1 MRQLILIFAFLFSFL
16 ACLLLPTI
24 ANAVPHVEVQKNQ
37 LHIHGVAQPQLYG
50 AEVQYFRLRGGYG
63 RNLPRTQVIA
73 LWNKALDRLVEAK
86 MNAVSFYIPWDFHEY
101 APGKFDFTGTADEDG
116 DGFADYPSRDLK
128 TFLKL
133 IHEHGI
139 TRIMIRPGPFIN
151 AEWGFLGFGAIPSWF
166 HDQFPE
172 SHMHTPW
179 GWRRPLIAYDD
190 PHFLAATKLWF
201 TALYE
206 QVLKQEMGP
215 ASPIVFLQLDN
226 ETNFQWS
233 SLEKT
238 DYGPE
243 AITRYQDFLRA
254 SYPDL
259 TNLNQAHQRQW
270 SNWTSIR
277 PPEKAGANLGEDRDW
292 YRFNDTS
299 IFNYLKKIRTMWQ
312 DLGVKE
318 PQVLF
323 TLAES
328 YNAPDDGLLPNY
340 IYRNAKDLTG
350 LMTVNLYP
358 KTSESG
364 DQPLLN
370 LPFKADLDVKS
381 ATAAN
386 AAYYGKSEEWAMGP
400 EIQGGWWKG
409 IQVTPQA
416 RQQTFLTVLGHGLK
430 SFFVYYFH
438 EGHNWDIEW
447 GLKKTQPIFEQ
458 LRKEWNLQTVPM
470 SELKNEF
477 WGELQARV
485 DRLVVMGFDTR
496 QLMQLGVHDKETLY
510 FDAPLDAVAEP
521 REHFNTLKLIG
532 ERVIEPFQNF
542 LARSLEVTDD
552 VAFIK
557 DSTSHAPG
565 PVSSIPSTV
574 AQSTWAGGLLGLL
587 MTSNINPKIAH
598 TDLPLNFVAADT
610 KLLVHIDTGLNA
622 PSTVDSLREAL
633 ARGQN
638 VINFLASDVPCQLG
652 IGPLE
657 NCQISI
663 PTYLAPN
670 TRTALTFFINS
681 QGELRTGTEPDAHPV
696 QIFETGPI
704 FTYDLKTAKNCT
716 AILFLNQHPAG
727 YQCQTAGGIFIQIG
741 ALIFDDYNSDA
752 YGKMTDTI
760 ERSQLIRA
768 LLGSSQVVP
777 QLQWSDHA
785 EKAVAFARK
794 DPEQKMLWVT
804 VKTGSLNRQ
813 SLQLKVSQK
822 LIHEGLPPLGSHQQL
837 EVIDILNQRSQKIS
851 LQQIM
856 KSGFNVDLDENGST
870 VYVIRPIEI
879 TGRHSLK

>member
-1 MRQLILIFAFLFSFL
+1 MRQLILAFYFFASSH
-16 ACLLLPTI
+16 AS
-24 ANAVPHVEVQKNQ
+24 AGSHVEVRQNQ
-37 LHIHGVAQPQLYG
+37 LHIDGVAQPQLFG

-63 RNLPRTQVIA
+63 KNIPRAQVIA

-101 APGKFDFTGTADEDG
+101 APGKFDFTGTVDEDG
-116 DGFADYPSRDLK
+116 DGLADYPSRDIK

-139 TRIMIRPGPFIN
+139 TRIMVRPGPYIN

-179 GWRRPLIAYDD
+179 GWRRPLVAYDD
-190 PHFLAATKLWF
+190 VHFLQATKLWF
-201 TALYE
+201 TALYD

-226 ETNFQWS
+226 ETNFEWS

-238 DYGPE
+238 DYGTTSI
-243 AITRYQDFLRA
+243 ANYQDFLRDT
-254 SYPDL
+254 YHDL
-259 TNLNQAHQRQW
+259 DILNKSHHRKYSDW
-270 SNWTSIR
+270 VSIH
-277 PPEKAGANLGEDRDW
+277 PPEKAGANLSEDRDW

-299 IFNYLKKIRTMWQ
+299 IFIYLKKIRTMWQ

-318 PQVLF
+318 PQVMF

-328 YNAPDDGLLPNY
+328 YNAADDGLLPNY

-358 KTSESG
+358 KTSDSV

-381 ATAAN
+381 AMAAN

-416 RQQTFLTVLGHGLK
+416 RQQTFLTVLGHGIK

-438 EGHNWDIEW
+438 EGQNWDVEW
-447 GLKKTQPIFEQ
+447 SLQKTQPIFEQ

-496 QLMQLGVHDKETLY
+496 QLMQLGVHDKENLY

-532 ERVIEPFQNF
+532 ERVIEPYQNF

-565 PVSSIPSTV
+565 PISSIPSTV

-587 MTSNINPKIAH
+587 MAADINPKIIH
-598 TDLPLNFVAADT
+598 GDLAITSAAPDA
-610 KLLVHIDTGLNA
+610 KLFVHIDTGLNA
-622 PSTVDSLREAL
+622 PSTVDSLREAM

-638 VINFLASDVPCQLG
+638 IINFLASDVPCQLG
-652 IGPLE
+652 IGPVE
-657 NCQISI
+657 NCQLSI

-681 QGELRTGTEPDAHPV
+681 QGELRTGNEPDAHPI

-704 FTYDLKTAKNCT
+704 FTYDLKLVKNCT
-716 AILFLNQHPAG
+716 GILFLNQLPAG
-727 YQCQTAGGIFIQIG
+727 YQCRTANENFIQIG
-741 ALIFDDYNSDA
+741 ALIFDAYNSDA
-752 YGKMTDTI
+752 YGKMTDTK
-760 ERSQLIRA
+760 ERRSLVKA
-768 LLGSSQVVP
+768 LLGSSLIVP
-777 QLQWSDHA
+777 QMQWSDNA
-785 EKAVAFARK
+785 DKTVAFARK
-794 DPEQKMLWVT
+794 DPEQKLLWIT

-813 SLQLKVSQK
+813 SLRLKISQK
-822 LIHEGLPPLGSHQQL
+822 LLQEGLLPIPSKQLL
-837 EVIDILNQRSQKIS
+837 EVIDILTQRSQKIS
-851 LQQIM
+851 LQQIINT
-856 KSGFNVDLDENGST
+856 GFNIDLDENGST
-870 VYVIRPIEI
+870 VYVIRPDTIS
-879 TGRHSLK
+879 RVP